1 VDVQVTGIDKTHGVF
16 WEDIL
21 PTLADKP
28 TIVFVHGAFTDAST
42 WDQVAK
48 RINGHCPYIVAA
60 NPLLGIEADTEALV
74 ALLRT
79 ISGEIILVGHS
90 YGGALITNAAG
101 LVDEVKALVY
111 VSAIAPD
118 EGESLE
124 DLASR
129 FPGGGL
135 RDNLAAL
142 AVGQGR
148 SQLFLRPDQF
158 HRIMAHDL
166 PQDDAIML
174 ASRQRPA
181 DPAVFSSRSRFPA
194 WRTLPSW
201 FVYGDGDRCL
211 PAELHAYMAH
221 RAGAVDTV
229 VVEGA
234 SHSLPISHPDAVA
247 RVIEAASMSETFEV
261 PNLDP

>member
-1 VDVQVTGIDKTHGVF
+1 MRVTGIDEKHGVF
-16 WEDIL
+16 WEDIR

-48 RINGHCPYIVAA
+48 RIHGHCPYIVAA
-60 NPLLGIEADTEALV
+60 NPLLGIESDTEALV

-79 ISGEIILVGHS
+79 ICGEIILVGHS

-101 LVDEVKALVY
+101 RVDAVKALVY

-124 DLASR
+124 DLAAR
-129 FPGGGL
+129 FPGAGL
-135 RDNLAAL
+135 ADNLASVAL
-142 AVGQGR
+142 GQGR
-148 SQLFLRPDQF
+148 RQLFLRPGQF
-158 HRIMAHDL
+158 QRIMAHDL
-166 PQDDAIML
+166 PHDDAILL
-174 ASRQRPA
+174 AARQRPA

-194 WRTLPSW
+194 WRTLSSW
-201 FVYGDGDRCL
+201 FIYGDSDRCL
-211 PAELHAYMAH
+211 PAELHAYMAQ
-221 RAGAVDTV
+221 RAGAVDTF

-247 RVIEAASMSETFEV
+247 RVVEKASMAETFEV

>member
-1 VDVQVTGIDKTHGVF
+1 MQVTGIDEKHGVF
-16 WEDIL
+16 WEDIRS
-21 PTLADKP
+21 TLADKP
-28 TIVFVHGAFTDAST
+28 TIVFVHGAFMDAAT
-42 WDQVAK
+42 WDRVAK
-48 RINGHCPYIVAA
+48 LIHGHCPYIVAA
-60 NPLLGIEADTEALV
+60 NPLLGIEADTAALV
-74 ALLRT
+74 ALLRA

-90 YGGALITNAAG
+90 YGGALITNAAN

-124 DLASR
+124 DLVGR

-135 RDNLAAL
+135 PDRVLGSL
-142 AVGQGR
+142 TLGQGR

-158 HRIMAHDL
+158 HRLMAHDL

-201 FVYGDGDRCL
+201 FVYGDDDRCL
-211 PAELHAYMAH
+211 PVELHAYMAQ
-221 RAGAVDTV
+221 RAGAVETV
-229 VVEGA
+229 VVAGA
-234 SHSLPISHPDAVA
+234 SHSLPISNPDAVA
-247 RVIEAASMSETFEV
+247 RMIEAASMAETFEV

>member
-1 VDVQVTGIDKTHGVF
+1 VQVTGIDEKHGLF
-16 WEDIL
+16 WEDIR

-28 TIVFVHGAFTDAST
+28 TIVFVHGAFMDGAT

-48 RINGHCPYIVAA
+48 RIHGHCPYIVAA
-60 NPLLGIEADTEALV
+60 NPLLGIEADTEALA

-124 DLASR
+124 DLLGR
-129 FPGGGL
+129 FPGAGL
-135 RDNLAAL
+135 PDKVLASL
-142 AVGQGR
+142 TLGQGHR
-148 SQLFLRPDQF
+148 QLFLRPDQF
-158 HRIMAHDL
+158 HRIMANDL

-174 ASRQRPA
+174 AARQRPA
-181 DPAVFSSRSRFPA
+181 DPAVFSSPSRFPA
-194 WRTLPSW
+194 WRTLSSW
-201 FVYGDGDRCL
+201 FIYGDGDRWL
-211 PAELHAYMAH
+211 PVELQAYMAE

-229 VVEGA
+229 IVEGA
-234 SHSLPISHPDAVA
+234 SHCLPISNPDAVA

>member
-1 VDVQVTGIDKTHGVF
+1 VQVTSIDEKHGVF
-16 WEDIL
+16 WEAIR

-28 TIVFVHGAFTDAST
+28 TIVFVHGAFIDASI

-48 RINGHCPYIVAA
+48 RVHGHSPYIIAA
-60 NPLLGIEADTEALV
+60 NPLLGIEVDTEALV

-101 LVDEVKALVY
+101 LVNEVKALVY

-124 DLASR
+124 DLAGR
-129 FPGGGL
+129 FPGAGL
-135 RDNLAAL
+135 RDNLASLAL
-142 AVGQGR
+142 GQGR
-148 SQLFLRPDQF
+148 NQLFLRPEQF
-158 HRIMAHDL
+158 QRIMAHDL
-166 PQDDAIML
+166 PLDDALML
-174 ASRQRPA
+174 AARQRPA

-194 WRTLPSW
+194 WRTQSSC
-201 FVYGDGDRCL
+201 FIYGDGDRCL
-211 PAELHAYMAH
+211 PVELHAYMAQ
-221 RAGAVDTV
+221 RAGAVETV
-229 VVEGA
+229 IVEGA
-234 SHSLPISHPDAVA
+234 SHSLPISNPDAVA

>member
-1 VDVQVTGIDKTHGVF
+1 VTGIDEKHGVF
-16 WEDIL
+16 WEEIR

-28 TIVFVHGAFTDAST
+28 TIVFVHGAFMDAAT

-48 RINGHCPYIVAA
+48 RIHGHCPYIVAV
-60 NPLLGIEADTEALV
+60 NPSPGIEDDTEALV

-101 LVDEVKALVY
+101 LVDGVTALIY

-124 DLASR
+124 DLLGR
-129 FPGGGL
+129 FPGAVL
-135 RDNLAAL
+135 PEQAL
-142 AVGQGR
+142 ASLTLGQGR
-148 SQLFLRPDQF
+148 RQLLLRPDQF
-158 HRIMAHDL
+158 QRIMANDL
-166 PQDDAIML
+166 PLDDASML
-174 ASRQRPA
+174 AARQRPA

-201 FVYGDGDRCL
+201 FIYGDDDRCL
-211 PAELHAYMAH
+211 PLALHAYMAQ

-229 VVEGA
+229 IVEGA
-234 SHSLPISHPDAVA
+234 SHSLPITHPDAVV

>member
-1 VDVQVTGIDKTHGVF
+1 MTGIDEKHGVF
-16 WEDIL
+16 WEEIR

-28 TIVFVHGAFTDAST
+28 TIVFVHGAFMDAAT

-48 RINGHCPYIVAA
+48 RIHGHCPYIVAV
-60 NPLLGIEADTEALV
+60 NPSPGIEDDTEALV

-101 LVDEVKALVY
+101 LVDGVTALIY

-124 DLASR
+124 DLLGR
-129 FPGGGL
+129 FPGAVL
-135 RDNLAAL
+135 PEQAL
-142 AVGQGR
+142 ASLTLGQGR
-148 SQLFLRPDQF
+148 RQLLLRPDQF
-158 HRIMAHDL
+158 QRIMANDL
-166 PQDDAIML
+166 PLDDASML
-174 ASRQRPA
+174 AARQRPA

-201 FVYGDGDRCL
+201 FIYGDDDRCL
-211 PAELHAYMAH
+211 PLALHAYMAQ

-229 VVEGA
+229 IVEGA
-234 SHSLPISHPDAVA
+234 SHSLPITHPDAVV

>member
-1 VDVQVTGIDKTHGVF
+1 VDVQVTGTRGVF
-16 WEDIL
+16 WEAIR

-28 TIVFVHGAFTDAST
+28 TIVFVHGAFLDAST

-48 RINGHCPYIVAA
+48 RIHGHCPYIVAA

-118 EGESLE
+118 DGESLE
-124 DLASR
+124 DLAAR
-129 FPGGGL
+129 FPGAGL
-135 RDNLAAL
+135 RDNLASLAL
-142 AVGQGR
+142 GQGR

-158 HRIMAHDL
+158 RPIMAHDL
-166 PQDDAIML
+166 PPDDATLL
-174 ASRQRPA
+174 ATRQRPA

-194 WRTLPSW
+194 WRTLSSW
-201 FVYGDGDRCL
+201 FIYGDDDRCL
-211 PAELHAYMAH
+211 PVELHAYMAR

-229 VVEGA
+229 IVESA
-234 SHSLPISHPDAVA
+234 SHSLPISNPDAVA